1 MICTVSTWS
10 SMVKNYDTW
19 NTLDSDWLET
29 RYARCLSPEPEA
41 HCLSKCL
48 VIKSHYDEVI
58 MMSFCQ
64 ARKYGVRQESI
75 NLQSPSAGN

>member
-1 MICTVSTWS
+1 MTPA
-10 SMVKNYDTW
+10 W

-29 RYARCLSPEPEA
+29 RYARYLSPEPEA
-41 HCLSKCL
+41 PCLRKCL

-75 NLQSPSAGN
+75 NLHPPSAGNQCQSALEF